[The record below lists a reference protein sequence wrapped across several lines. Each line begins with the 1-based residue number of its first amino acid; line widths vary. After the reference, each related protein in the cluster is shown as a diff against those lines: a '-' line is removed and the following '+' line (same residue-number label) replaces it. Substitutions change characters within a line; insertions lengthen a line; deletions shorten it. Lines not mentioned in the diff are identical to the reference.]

1 MAGAELRGVKEAAKT
16 LRRIDP
22 ELRKEFNENVKRI
35 AAPIVDAAKSSYSE
49 SLLPSGTRRPWTQR
63 GRKLFPFSIARAK
76 SGVRAKVDTRAR
88 SRSSIK
94 VVQSNP
100 AGAIYEFAGDKTPNR
115 LGSAFSYKGRQPA
128 RVMWPAAERNID
140 GVQRE
145 MRDLVKDVERYIS
158 KELR

>member
-22 ELRKEFNENVKRI
+22 ELRKEFNDNVKRI
-35 AAPIVDAAKSSYSE
+35 AAPIVDAARSNYNDY
-49 SLLPSGTRRPWTQR
+49 LIPSGTRRPWTQR

-76 SGVRAKVDTRAR
+76 SGVRAKVDTRTR

-94 VVQSNP
+94 VIQKNP
-100 AGAIYEFAGDKTPNR
+100 AAAIFEFAGVATRNP
-115 LGSAFSYKGRQPA
+115 LGNAFSYKGREPA